1 MLYFAGHLFNKE
13 KSDEL
18 RKRLILSNSW
28 GDGKM
33 SAKGNPVKRNLQ
45 LSNCD
50 EKANITGE
58 VIEKIENNSR
68 IYNFSFPAKI
78 FNVLFTRTGVGM
90 YYGPHSDVPYIKTG
104 RRDLSFTIFLNN
116 PNEYEGG
123 ELILYITPE
132 TKKIKLNQGDI
143 IIYPTKYLHEV
154 TQVTKGERMVCVG
167 WIESQISRDDDR
179 ESLSLMRSGISEI
192 TKQLGNANAPAI
204 QNLNVGFSQIYKRFL
219 N

>member
-1 MLYFAGHLFNKE
+1 MLYFAGNLFNKD

-18 RKRLILSNSW
+18 RKRLILTDDW

-33 SAKGNPVKRNLQ
+33 SAMGSSIKRNLQ

-50 EKANITGE
+50 EKKSITGE
-58 VIEKIENNSR
+58 VIEKIENNSL
-68 IYNFSFPAKI
+68 INSFSFPAKI
-78 FNVLFTRTGVGM
+78 FNLLFTRTGVGM
-90 YYGPHSDVPYIKTG
+90 YYGPHNDVPYIKTG

-116 PNEYEGG
+116 PSEYEGG
-123 ELILYITPE
+123 ELILYINPE

-167 WIESQISRDDDR
+167 WIESQIPRDDDR
-179 ESLSLMRSGISEI
+179 ESLSLMRKGISEI
-192 TKQLGNANAPAI
+192 TKQLGKTPALQI
-204 QNLNVGFSQIYKRFL
+204 LDVSFNRIYKRFL